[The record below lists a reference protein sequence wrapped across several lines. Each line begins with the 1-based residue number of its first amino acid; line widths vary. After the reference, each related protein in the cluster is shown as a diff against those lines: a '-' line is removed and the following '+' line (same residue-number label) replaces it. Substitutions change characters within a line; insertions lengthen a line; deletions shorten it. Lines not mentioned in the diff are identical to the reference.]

1 MMRTDRDS
9 IEAELVYDRYLGRG
23 DALDVFQEVLR
34 HHAPTWSQELRVH
47 KGPRD
52 QLAIDIRAPG
62 GLKAAVLT
70 AAGERGPLY
79 GALVAEYGR
88 GHERVFGSAELR
100 GSSHELIVVVA
111 VDEDP
116 FAPIGGAVL
125 LGNRISLQLP
135 RPHVNRQPA
144 SVWASVIFE
153 DLCAATSP
161 AWGSVRSIA
170 EYEAKVMS
178 DGPHTAA
185 VGRNF
190 ARFLP
195 GLFTVN
201 FLGEAYCELIG
212 RERLLTAPAMRAEL
226 VDSGALLVLGQDP
239 AEWDTP
245 PRRDAEQ
252 AVLDHIGREHFFLKD
267 RNMAVETR
275 APDWSR

>member
-1 MMRTDRDS
+1 
-9 IEAELVYDRYLGRG
+9 
-23 DALDVFQEVLR
+23 
-34 HHAPTWSQELRVH
+34 
-47 KGPRD
+47 
-52 QLAIDIRAPG
+52 
-62 GLKAAVLT
+62 
-70 AAGERGPLY
+70 
-79 GALVAEYGR
+79 
-88 GHERVFGSAELR
+88 
-100 GSSHELIVVVA
+100 
-111 VDEDP
+111 
-116 FAPIGGAVL
+116 
-125 LGNRISLQLP
+125 
-135 RPHVNRQPA
+135 
-144 SVWASVIFE
+144 
-153 DLCAATSP
+153 
-161 AWGSVRSIA
+161 
-170 EYEAKVMS
+170 MS